1 MIRGI
6 FIIHLL
12 SICFAANTKVNISLT
27 TGNRLAVIEFEGY
40 SCIFILN
47 PFLAEEFRKTVR
59 NLEIFTVQD
68 RGLTNEINIFHPRK
82 KDYWSCW
89 DEGCA
94 INIGKKLKVDY
105 IIAGNIQK
113 SDNDNFLINGRLF
126 SVEME
131 TMMNEFALSS
141 SGITDSFLLDMR
153 KKSA

>member
-27 TGNRLAVIEFEGY
+27 TGNSLAVLEFEGY
-40 SCIFILN
+40 SISE
-47 PFLAEEFRKTVR
+47 PLAEYLTEEFRKTVH

-89 DEGCA
+89 DEDCA
-94 INIGKKLKVDY
+94 INIGKKLKVEMSPKVPTY
-105 IIAGNIQK
+105 LFLTFAPIA
-113 SDNDNFLINGRLF
+113 
-126 SVEME
+126 
-131 TMMNEFALSS
+131 
-141 SGITDSFLLDMR
+141 
-153 KKSA
+153 